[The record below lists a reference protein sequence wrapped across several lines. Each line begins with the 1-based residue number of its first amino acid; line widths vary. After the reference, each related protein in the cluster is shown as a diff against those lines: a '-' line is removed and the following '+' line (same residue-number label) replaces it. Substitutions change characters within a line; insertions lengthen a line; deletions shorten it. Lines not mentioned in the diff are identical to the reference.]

1 LEILPVVPIAVTDAF
16 KSLNEVESVFGL
28 VRSHDPEFFTE
39 WLAPL
44 PDLTVE
50 EKINLDRV
58 KASYLHSSNSGALTE
73 STVNL
78 LVTSPLLYL
87 AGFCDPPFQIR
98 GEVAVNVTAE
108 ENGLT
113 YTGRIDALVLHQQF
127 WLLLVESKQT
137 KFSFSIALPQALA
150 YLMSNPNPQR
160 STYGLVTNGDGFLFL
175 KVTHNP
181 TPTYGLSDDFSMFT
195 QSRNELW
202 DVLGI
207 LKQLSQSIKVDP

>member
-1 LEILPVVPIAVTDAF
+1 MVAIAVTDAF
-16 KSLNEVESVFGL
+16 KSLNDVESAFGL
-28 VRSHDPEFFTE
+28 VRSHDPQFFSE
-39 WLAPL
+39 WHPPL

-50 EKINLDRV
+50 EQINLDRV
-58 KASYLHSSNSGALTE
+58 KASYLYSSNNGALTE

-98 GEVAVNVTAE
+98 GEVAVNVTAT
-108 ENGLT
+108 ENGQT
-113 YTGRIDALVLHQQF
+113 YTGRIDALVLQQQF

-150 YLMSNPNPQR
+150 YLMSNPNPAQ

-175 KVTHNP
+175 KVAVTP
-181 TPTYGLSDDFSMFT
+181 TPTYALSDDFSMFT
-195 QSRNELW
+195 QSRNELY
-202 DVLGI
+202 DVLQI
-207 LKQLSQSIKVDP
+207 LKRLSQTIQP